1 MIMGQADKWLG
12 GLIGR
17 LAGLPYIEGV
27 KVFDLAEPTN
37 LPIALKI
44 ASIFIMLSLLGIIGL
59 IIAYL
64 LSIASAGNTL
74 IYTMLRRR
82 VDGENLLEVEE
93 KEDIPTPPATQNQ
106 GEAQPE
112 AGPAEKDEI
121 SKDRSNSEGSPN
133 NDATK

>member
-1 MIMGQADKWLG
+1 M
-12 GLIGR
+12 
-17 LAGLPYIEGV
+17 V
-27 KVFDLAEPTN
+27 
-37 LPIALKI
+37 
-44 ASIFIMLSLLGIIGL
+44 LSLLGIIGL

-93 KEDIPTPPATQNQ
+93 EKEDIPTPPTTPNQ
-106 GEAQPE
+106 DESKTEAEQP
-112 AGPAEKDEI
+112 EKDET
-121 SKDRSNSEGSPN
+121 SDDQAGSEESTN